1 MVSFSTKVQGT
12 VMKATAPQP
21 ILLKDYKVP
30 THLIPTVELEFDLHE
45 TATVVRSRLAVQ
57 RNPASKE
64 KHANLVLNG
73 ENLVLQSVSMNGVAL
88 TEEIDY
94 TVTETTLTINA
105 PKEHFTL
112 EICNT
117 INPKENTALDGLYV
131 SGNILCTQ
139 CEPEGFRK
147 ITYFLDRSDVMA
159 VYTVKM
165 MADHRIYP
173 LLLSNGNKV
182 EEGALEDGRHFVVW
196 NDPFPKPSYLFAL
209 VAGALGVMK
218 DTFMTQSGKT
228 VALRIYSDFGKET
241 RCLHAL
247 ESLKKA
253 MRWDEERF
261 GLEYDLDRFMIVA
274 VDSFNF
280 GAMENKALNIFNSNC
295 ALADPETATD
305 DNFLRVEGVIA
316 HEYFHNWTGN
326 RVTCRDWFQ
335 LTLKEGLTVYRDQE
349 FTSDMNSR
357 PVKRIEDVVHLR
369 KTQFTEDAGPT
380 AHPIKPDSYIQIN
393 NFYTTTIYQKG
404 SEVIRMIETLI
415 GREAFRKGIETYFA
429 LYDGQA
435 VRTEDFVHAMSQAS
449 GRDFTQFMRWYHQA
463 GTPHVKACWDYD
475 SKKQTLAL
483 YIEQQ
488 TPKTADGSPKEP
500 FDFPLAVG
508 LLGEGGKALTASL
521 ADPKQL
527 ARKEG
532 SSFILEVTKP
542 KETFVFEGVKEKP
555 VLSLNRNFSAP
566 IKLQMAH
573 TEQDK
578 LFLMAYDSDAF
589 NRWDAGQELALQAL
603 LKDIERFKQSGK
615 LEAVSA
621 EYLKAFKEVLLDKNL
636 DLALKA
642 LALSLP
648 SETSIG
654 QEMEIIDFD
663 SIHAVRE
670 HWLSSIAHT
679 FEKELR
685 ELYHSLMSDKP
696 YIFDAKAVGRRS
708 LKNLAL
714 SYLTY
719 INKREYLDL
728 CSGQYQ
734 WANNM
739 TDRLAALSLLCQV
752 NCKEQTDALHAFA
765 DEWAE
770 DSLVLCKWFAVQA
783 ASKLP
788 GTVERVRQLKASP
801 LFDIGVPNII
811 RALFTTF
818 SQNLHKFHQKDGK
831 GYTLLADMII
841 ELDPKNPQIAARLSE
856 GFRQY
861 GRLDQGRRQAMGRE
875 LQRILATPNLSR
887 NTYEMVSRTYGQ

>member
-1 MVSFSTKVQGT
+1 
-12 VMKATAPQP
+12 MKATAPQP
-21 ILLKDYKVP
+21 IYLKDYKAP
-30 THLIPTVELEFDLHE
+30 THLIPSVELEFDLHE
-45 TATVVRSRLAVQ
+45 TATVVKSRLTVQ

-64 KHANLVLNG
+64 KNGHLVLNG
-73 ENLVLQSVSMNGVAL
+73 EHLTLQSVSMNGVHL
-88 TEEIDY
+88 TEELDY
-94 TVTETTLTINA
+94 TVTDTTLTINST
-105 PKEHFTL
+105 KEHYTL

-117 INPKENTALDGLYV
+117 INPQENTALDGLYV

-147 ITYFLDRSDVMA
+147 ITYFLDRSDVMS

-165 MADHRIYP
+165 MADQRLYP
-173 LLLSNGNKV
+173 LLLSNGNKLDEGEL
-182 EEGALEDGRHFVVW
+182 EEGRHFVVW
-196 NDPFPKPSYLFAL
+196 NDPFPKPCYLFAI
-209 VAGALGVMK
+209 VAGALGVMR
-218 DTFMTQSGKT
+218 DTFMTRSGRII
-228 VALRIYSDFGKET
+228 ALRIYSDYGKET

-280 GAMENKALNIFNSNC
+280 GAMENKALNIFNSSC

-380 AHPIKPDSYIQIN
+380 AHPIKPDRYIQIN

-415 GREAFRKGIETYFA
+415 GREVFRKGIDTYFA

-449 GRDFTQFMRWYHQA
+449 GKDFTQFMRWYQQA
-463 GTPHVKACWDYD
+463 GTPHVKASWDYD
-475 SKKQTLAL
+475 SKKKTLAL
-483 YIEQQ
+483 HIEQH
-488 TPKTADGSPKEP
+488 TPRTSDGSPKEP
-500 FDFPLAVG
+500 FHFPFAVG
-508 LLGEGGKALTASL
+508 LLGEGGKALAASL
-521 ADPKQL
+521 ADPAQL

-542 KETFVFEGVKEKP
+542 KETFLFEGVKEKP
-555 VLSLNRNFSAP
+555 ILSLNRNFSAP
-566 IKLQMAH
+566 IKLQTAH
-573 TEQDK
+573 TEQDM
-578 LFLMAYDSDAF
+578 LFLMAHDSDAF
-589 NRWDAGQELALQAL
+589 NRWDAGQELALQSL
-603 LKDIERFKQSGK
+603 LKEVARLQRSGH
-615 LEAVSA
+615 LEPLPA
-621 EYLKAFKEVLLDKNL
+621 EYLKAFKTVLLDKDL

-642 LALSLP
+642 LALTLP
-648 SETSIG
+648 SETTIG
-654 QEMEIIDFD
+654 QEMEVIDFD
-663 SIHAVRE
+663 AIHEVRE
-670 HWLSSIAHT
+670 HWLRSIARY
-679 FEKELR
+679 FEKELL
-685 ELYHSLMSDKP
+685 ELYHSLQEET
-696 YIFDAKAVGRRS
+696 YVFEAKAVGRRS

-714 SYLTY
+714 SYLSY
-719 INKREYLDL
+719 VEKKEILNL
-728 CSGQYQ
+728 CNDQFQ

-739 TDRLAALSLLCQV
+739 TDRLAALSLLCQID
-752 NCKEQTDALHAFA
+752 CKEQADALHTFA
-765 DEWAE
+765 EQWNE

-783 ASKLP
+783 NSKLP

-801 LFDIGVPNII
+801 LFDIGIPNIV
-811 RALFTTF
+811 RALFSTF
-818 SQNLHKFHQKDGK
+818 SQNLHQFHRKDGQ
-831 GYTLLADMII
+831 GYALLADMII
-841 ELDPKNPQIAARLSE
+841 ELDSKNPQIAARLSE

-861 GRLDQGRRQAMGRE
+861 GRLDEGRRQAMGRE
-875 LQRILATPNLSR
+875 LERILATPNLSR
-887 NTYEMVSRTYGQ
+887 NTYEIISRTYG